1 MKESMRKQTTPKPQ
15 ASKLPPPNLMEA
27 AEKVAEA
34 AFGISPSAKELGE
47 ALYDFEVEVRKDEA
61 KKHQ

>member
-1 MKESMRKQTTPKPQ
+1 MPESSSQ
-15 ASKLPPPNLMEA
+15 KLPPPNLMEA